1 MSSAVSNN
9 SQQNTNVAA
18 AATKPKDLFDEW
30 MSDGGMVATKEAKK
44 DYFLTTDD
52 LRYLDCTH
60 IGYMGFGCGPPM
72 KCYKHED
79 LVEKSISKHG
89 RAGVVKKLEARR
101 KREMNKRLREEKA
114 EQARKKMKT
123 ISNNTADDETA
134 DVAGGG
140 DNPVKKAVGDTQEIK
155 KLRAGLL
162 RMAKKKMGFEM
173 SGAPSRWRI
182 EVPGTSKETFA
193 ALMGRPTDVNLDSF
207 VKTGAYHTVERY
219 EVKTLFGTKNES
231 QLTKDFKREGV
242 TQKIGSSAT
251 VRYKPSAME
260 LSVSGYAEM
269 HSSFSAYDWL
279 SGW

>member
-1 MSSAVSNN
+1 
-9 SQQNTNVAA
+9 
-18 AATKPKDLFDEW
+18 
-30 MSDGGMVATKEAKK
+30 
-44 DYFLTTDD
+44 
-52 LRYLDCTH
+52 
-60 IGYMGFGCGPPM
+60 
-72 KCYKHED
+72 
-79 LVEKSISKHG
+79 
-89 RAGVVKKLEARR
+89 
-101 KREMNKRLREEKA
+101 MNKRLREEKA

-123 ISNNTADDETA
+123 ISNNNTADDETA

-140 DNPVKKAVGDTQEIK
+140 NPVKAVGDTQEIK

-162 RMAKKKMGFEM
+162 RMAKNKMGFEM

-219 EVKTLFGTKNES
+219 EVTTLFGTKNES

-242 TQKIGSSAT
+242 TQKIGSSVT

-279 SGW
+279 SEW

>member
-1 MSSAVSNN
+1 MSSAISNN
-9 SQQNTNVAA
+9 NLQSTSKAAAAVAA
-18 AATKPKDLFDEW
+18 ASTKPRDLFQEW
-30 MSDGGMVATKEAKK
+30 LSDGGMVSTKEAKK

-52 LRYLDCTH
+52 LHCLPCSH

-72 KCYKHED
+72 KCYNHDD
-79 LVEKSISKHG
+79 LVEKSLSKHG
-89 RAGVVKKLEARR
+89 RDGVVKKLEARR

-114 EQARKKMKT
+114 EQARQKMKT
-123 ISNNTADDETA
+123 VTNNITAADGETA
-134 DVAGGG
+134 DV
-140 DNPVKKAVGDTQEIK
+140 VKKAVGDTQEIK

-162 RMAKKKMGFEM
+162 KMAKKKMGFEM

-182 EVPGTSKETFA
+182 EVPGTSKQTFA

-219 EVKTLFGTKNES
+219 EVEKLFGIKNES

-242 TQKIGSSAT
+242 TQKIGSSVT
-251 VRYKPSAME
+251 VRYKPSTME
-260 LSVSGYAEM
+260 LSVSGYAKM
-269 HSSFSAYDWL
+269 HSTLSAYNFL